1 MTARGLMVAAPASGG
16 GKTVVTA
23 GLLRAFRNRGLAV
36 RAAKS
41 GPDYIDP
48 AFHAVASDAEAVN
61 LDSWAMGPPLLDAV
75 LAGAAASADLVV
87 VEGAMGLFDGLP
99 GPAGAR
105 GAAADLA
112 ARYGLP
118 VILILDASGQTQS
131 AAAVA
136 RGFATHDPAVRVAGV
151 VLNRVATERHRTY
164 IADAVADAGIP
175 VLGALGRGELFALPS
190 RHLGLVQA
198 GEHGDLDERLDRIAD
213 AIERDVDL
221 AAVLA
226 LAGGMGGLSPGNSA
240 ALPPPGQRIALAR
253 DEAFS
258 FVYPHIVAGWR
269 AAGAEIVPFSP
280 LRDEPPPEECDCC
293 WLPGGYPEL
302 HAGQLAAAGS
312 FRDGLCAFAATRP
325 VHGECGGYMV
335 LGESL
340 EDADGRHHAMTG
352 LLGHATSFARRRLT
366 LGYRAARI
374 EAGSASLP
382 SGATLRGHEFHYAT
396 VTHPGAD
403 APLAMVRDGRDCDL
417 GPAGGRRGVV
427 SGTFF
432 HAIAT
437 A

>member
-1 MTARGLMVAAPASGG
+1 MTARALMIAAPASGG

-23 GLLRAFRNRGLAV
+23 GLLRAYRRRGLAV

-48 AFHAVASDAEAVN
+48 AFHAAAAGVDAVN
-61 LDSWAMGPPLLDAV
+61 LDSWAMDGSLLDAV
-75 LAGAAASADLVV
+75 LTGVSASADLVL

-99 GPAGAR
+99 GPAGHR

-118 VILILDASGQTQS
+118 VVLILDATGQTQS

-136 RGFATHDPAVRVAGV
+136 RGFAAHDPTVRVAGV
-151 VLNRVATERHRTY
+151 ILNRVATERHRTY

-175 VLGALGRGELFALPS
+175 VLGALGRSEAFALPS

-198 GEHGDLDERLDRIAD
+198 GEHGDLDRRLDRIAD
-213 AIERDVDL
+213 EIDRNVDL
-221 AAVLA
+221 DALLTLA
-226 LAGGMGGLSPGNSA
+226 TALPGLAPGNA
-240 ALPPPGQRIALAR
+240 PALPPPGQRIALAR
-253 DEAFS
+253 DDAFS

-280 LRDEPPPEECDCC
+280 LADAPPPADCDCC

-302 HAGQLAAAGS
+302 HAGRLASAGA
-312 FRDGLCAFAATRP
+312 FRDGLRAFAATRP
-325 VHGECGGYMV
+325 VHGECGGHMV
-335 LGESL
+335 LGAGL
-340 EDADGRHHAMTG
+340 EDADGRLHEMTG

-366 LGYRAARI
+366 LGYREARVN
-374 EAGSASLP
+374 AGSAALP
-382 SGATLRGHEFHYAT
+382 AGATIRGHEFHYAT
-396 VTHPGAD
+396 VID
-403 APLAMVRDGRDCDL
+403 AGTDVPLALVRDGQGRDL
-417 GPAGGRRGVV
+417 GPAGGRRGLV